1 VRFTGNQPPYNTS
14 GLCQH
19 QPRQSETPRQ
29 NQSQQRQFSPV
40 WRRRSELLLRVVAT
54 YTQIV
59 LKLSEFLPKQLQH
72 GVENFAAKTGA

>member
-1 VRFTGNQPPYNTS
+1 VK
-14 GLCQH
+14 QH
-19 QPRQSETPRQ
+19 AKTES
-29 NQSQQRQFSPV
+29 QRQFSPV

-59 LKLSEFLPKQLQH
+59 LKLSEFLPTQLQH